1 MTYDY
6 DEAVAIPM
14 VQMYDTDMMRMY
26 LSAAKDEY
34 ERALADQ
41 DKFAKEFGDL
51 YSSNSDLNQA
61 YYDATKGRVNKA
73 MDYLYQNGI
82 DPVRSA
88 EGRAYIQKIIRETPY
103 AKIANWKSDAENIK
117 TYDKMKAQMI
127 AEGKYDPGYE
137 QFSLQE
143 AGLGNWNPNG
153 DRRWDRLSPVE
164 YKDMTSRVKPY
175 SDSIEDGLLTEDDVK
190 ALGYAYNPDYDYL
203 GKSIASINE
212 QSGLAAQAFAKTPQ
226 GRYELQRI
234 KDQMIQNGTPIT
246 DAQAMQLYSDQ
257 VRSNMTVRPRMKD
270 KDVDKMAQ
278 MRVQQQYSKE
288 LENLRSAN
296 SINEYKNKAAID
308 YQYALLESQ
317 NGIKGG
323 RSKGGSGSKD
333 NTWNIFDEMD
343 SQPGSTVSLDV
354 NVGATQQG
362 IVPDDPMVEVEE
374 YKNKAD
380 LGGGYSRSITI
391 SSQNAQQGL
400 VKYQGFTKK
409 RTKNGPAQYR
419 QGEILVNDPKDK
431 SNSDKKRQ
439 ITTNVISADSQN
451 KFAKDKVTGKYY
463 ELYKNSNTGDFFWLP
478 IHKGYIGSAKN
489 SDNK

>member
-26 LSAAKDEY
+26 LSAAKEEY

-164 YKDMTSRVKPY
+164 YKDMASRVKPY
-175 SDSIEDGLLTEDDVK
+175 SDSIEDGLLTEEDVK
-190 ALGYAYNPDYDYL
+190 ALGYIYNPDYDYL
-203 GKSIASINE
+203 GKSVASINE

-278 MRVQQQYSKE
+278 MRIQQQYSKD

-296 SINEYKNKAAID
+296 TIKEYKEKAAID
-308 YQYALLESQ
+308 YKYAELENQ
-317 NGIKGG
+317 NGIK
-323 RSKGGSGSKD
+323 KGKGKSRSKD

-354 NVGATQQG
+354 NIGATSQG
-362 IVPDDPMVEVEE
+362 IVPDDPRVEVDET
-374 YKNKAD
+374 KNKTD
-380 LGGGYSRSITI
+380 LGGGISRSITI
-391 SSQNAQQGL
+391 SSKNAQQGL
-400 VKYQGFTKK
+400 IKYQGFTKK
-409 RTKNGPAQYR
+409 RTKYGPAKYT
-419 QGEILVNDPKDK
+419 QGEITVKDDD
-431 SNSDKKRQ
+431 NNY
-439 ITTNVISADSQN
+439 IATEEISADSQN
-451 KFAKDKVTGKYY
+451 KFAKDQKTGKYY
-463 ELYKNSNTGDFFWLP
+463 ELYKNSNTGDYFWLP
-478 IHKGYIGSAKN
+478 VHKGYIGSAKN